1 MANKRLKKKRGG
13 GSDNCPL
20 CGKALPRE
28 PEQMVVGR
36 TGRAVCLECLELA
49 QKIGQI
55 SCRQPESRREAVVT
69 PDEMLARLDRII
81 IGQGQAKRAV
91 TLALWKQQLRSQG
104 VALPNSGLLLYGPTG
119 CGKTALVREAAKIAG
134 LPFLCCDAT
143 NLTEAGYRGGDARD
157 MIVDLVERYGPERSR
172 YGVIFLDE
180 IDKQAAQRGNE
191 HRASYQRGTQHSLL
205 KLVEGTTVRAEGE
218 DFSTEHLLF
227 LFGGAFSGL
236 WKERREQTKRREIG
250 FLSVA
255 SVGSCKGMEMEDFV
269 RYGMEPELMGRIGR
283 CVELEELNGEM
294 LRRILLESEL
304 SVFRRYEEYFR
315 MRGCPLT
322 LTEEE
327 TEKLVVKA
335 LERGVGARGLNA
347 LVEEWIEPK
356 LLALAGGERDGWNC
370 LH

>member
-1 MANKRLKKKRGG
+1 MASKRLKKKRGG
-13 GSDNCPL
+13 GNENCPL
-20 CGKALPRE
+20 CGKRLPRQ

-49 QKIGQI
+49 QKIGQLPY
-55 SCRQPESRREAVVT
+55 RRPESERETVVS
-69 PDEMLARLDRII
+69 PDEMLARLDRAI
-81 IGQGQAKRAV
+81 IGQEPAKRAV
-91 TLALWKQQLRSQG
+91 ALALWKQQLRSQG
-104 VALPNSGLLLYGPTG
+104 VNLPNSGLLLYGPTG

-172 YGVIFLDE
+172 HGVIFLDE

-218 DFSTEHLLF
+218 DFSTEHILF

-236 WKERREQTKRREIG
+236 WKERREQTNHREIG
-250 FLSVA
+250 FLGA
-255 SVGSCKGMEMEDFV
+255 SQSTQRKCVEMEDFI
-269 RYGMEPELMGRIGR
+269 RYGMEPELMGRISR
-283 CVELEELNGEM
+283 FVELEELTGEM

-315 MRGCPLT
+315 LQGCPLK
-322 LTEEE
+322 LTKEEADE
-327 TEKLVVKA
+327 LVAKA
-335 LERGVGARGLNA
+335 LVRGVGARGLNA
-347 LVEEWIEPK
+347 LVEEWMEPK
-356 LLALAGGERDGWNC
+356 LLALAGGERNGWKC
-370 LH
+370 VH